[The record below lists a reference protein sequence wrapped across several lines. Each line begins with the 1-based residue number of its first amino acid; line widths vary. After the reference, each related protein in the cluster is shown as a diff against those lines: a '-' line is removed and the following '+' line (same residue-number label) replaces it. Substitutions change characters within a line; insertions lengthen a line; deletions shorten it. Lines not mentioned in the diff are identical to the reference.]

1 MKDIQNDLLPELG
14 LQADEHVKNQLT
26 ETAKWSKFIS
36 IVMFVCAVFVLMIG
50 ALGGALFTGTLDRM
64 GGQFGE
70 LIRVGGAMFL
80 FMMIVIALFIAGIY
94 YFLFAFS
101 IKVKR
106 AIVSENTQEF
116 TSSVKMLKVYFIATT
131 IFAILALLNDIKNL
145 F

>member
-50 ALGGALFTGTLDRM
+50 ALGGALFTGALDRM

-70 LIRVGGAMFL
+70 LIRVGGYVSVYDDSNCAIYSRDIL
-80 FMMIVIALFIAGIY
+80 FSFCFFNKSKKSY
-94 YFLFAFS
+94 
-101 IKVKR
+101 R
-106 AIVSENTQEF
+106 E
-116 TSSVKMLKVYFIATT
+116 
-131 IFAILALLNDIKNL
+131 
-145 F
+145 